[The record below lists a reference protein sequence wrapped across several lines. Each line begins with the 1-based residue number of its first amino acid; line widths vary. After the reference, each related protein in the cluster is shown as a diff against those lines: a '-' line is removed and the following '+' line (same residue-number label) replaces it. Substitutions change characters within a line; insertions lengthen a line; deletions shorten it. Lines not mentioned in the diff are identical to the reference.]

1 MEINYETIISYLS
14 KNNSK
19 NINTIPFIT
28 QKNINTYV
36 KPLVSSSPEDAPS
49 VIDFPI
55 VFKNMLTENFFR
67 YGITVYDSE
76 NNNISFWSAIITLL
90 DKQYIFPLSY
100 THTEFEIINQFKT
113 QLIDLYNPKLLCNY
127 IKQYDKNDIKERFK
141 LNPDFI
147 VIQYIVEVLD
157 INIIIFD
164 FITETIKTVY
174 PQDIMN
180 PWKQTVLLAN
190 YNLFWEPIMCKKSK
204 GSIIR
209 LFDYNNQVFK
219 KIINSN
225 ITYLNDTI
233 IKKKFQFIN
242 NIQTQIINEERILK
256 EKKLIK
262 DNKLDIVN
270 IVEPLDSKSRMLG
283 SSSTMM
289 NKPGEKVKT
298 FSSNEPH
305 QALLDELPCTAQLCD
320 EPSSFESLDSS
331 STMMNQPEETT
342 DALFIKLDDIPN
354 TKLTK
359 AKLTKMK
366 LEELNNLSKKFNI
379 TITIKNP
386 TKAFLIELILAKIA
400 NENT

>member
-36 KPLVSSSPEDAPS
+36 KPLVSTSHEETSSA
-49 VIDFPI
+49 IDFPV
-55 VFKNMLTENFFR
+55 VFKNVLTENFFR

-113 QLIDLYNPKLLCNY
+113 QLIDLYNPKLLCDY

-164 FITETIKTVY
+164 FITETIKAVY
-174 PQDIMN
+174 PLDIMN

-204 GSIIR
+204 GNIIR

-225 ITYLNDTI
+225 ISYLNDTI

-242 NIQTQIINEERILK
+242 NIQTLITNEEGILK
-256 EKKLIK
+256 QKKLIK
-262 DNKLDIVN
+262 DNKLDIV
-270 IVEPLDSKSRMLG
+270 
-283 SSSTMM
+283 
-289 NKPGEKVKT
+289 
-298 FSSNEPH
+298 
-305 QALLDELPCTAQLCD
+305 
-320 EPSSFESLDSS
+320 EPSSFESLDSKSRMLLNNLS
-331 STMMNQPEETT
+331 SGKIVNEPTHISETHAT
-342 DALFIKLDDIPN
+342 DELFIKLDDISN

-379 TITIKNP
+379 TITKQNP
-386 TKAFLIELILAKIA
+386 TKAFLIELILAKIS

>member
-1 MEINYETIISYLS
+1 M
-14 KNNSK
+14 
-19 NINTIPFIT
+19 FIL
-28 QKNINTYV
+28 KC
-36 KPLVSSSPEDAPS
+36 
-49 VIDFPI
+49 
-55 VFKNMLTENFFR
+55 
-67 YGITVYDSE
+67 
-76 NNNISFWSAIITLL
+76 NNISFWSAIITLL

-113 QLIDLYNPKLLCNY
+113 QLIDLYNPKLLCDY

-164 FITETIKTVY
+164 FITDTIKAVY

-180 PWKQTVLLAN
+180 PCKQTLLLAN

-204 GSIIR
+204 GNIIR

-225 ITYLNDTI
+225 ITYFNDTI

-242 NIQTQIINEERILK
+242 NIQILITNEECILK
-256 EKKLIK
+256 QKKLIK
-262 DNKLDIVN
+262 DNKLDI
-270 IVEPLDSKSRMLG
+270 I
-283 SSSTMM
+283 
-289 NKPGEKVKT
+289 
-298 FSSNEPH
+298 
-305 QALLDELPCTAQLCD
+305 
-320 EPSSFESLDSS
+320 EPSSFESLDSKS
-331 STMMNQPEETT
+331 RILLNNLPSGKIVNELTHVSETRAT
-342 DALFIKLDDIPN
+342 DELFIKLDDISN

-366 LEELNNLSKKFNI
+366 LEELNNLSKQFNI
-379 TITIKNP
+379 TITKQNP
-386 TKAFLIELILAKIA
+386 TKAFLIELILAKIS

>member
-36 KPLVSSSPEDAPS
+36 KPLVSTSHDETSS
-49 VIDFPI
+49 VIDFPV
-55 VFKNMLTENFFR
+55 VFKNILTENFFR

-113 QLIDLYNPKLLCNY
+113 QLIDLYNPKLLCDY

-164 FITETIKTVY
+164 FITETIKAVY

-225 ITYLNDTI
+225 ISYLNDTI

-242 NIQTQIINEERILK
+242 NIQTLITNEECILK
-256 EKKLIK
+256 QKKLIK
-262 DNKLDIVN
+262 DSKLDIVELAH
-270 IVEPLDSKSRMLG
+270 VSETRA
-283 SSSTMM
+283 T
-289 NKPGEKVKT
+289 
-298 FSSNEPH
+298 
-305 QALLDELPCTAQLCD
+305 DE
-320 EPSSFESLDSS
+320 
-331 STMMNQPEETT
+331 
-342 DALFIKLDDIPN
+342 LFIKLDDISN

-379 TITIKNP
+379 TITKQNP

-400 NENT
+400 NT

>member
-36 KPLVSSSPEDAPS
+36 KPLVSTSHEETSS
-49 VIDFPI
+49 VIDFPV
-55 VFKNMLTENFFR
+55 VFKNVLTENFFR
-67 YGITVYDSE
+67 YGITVYDSD

-113 QLIDLYNPKLLCNY
+113 QLIDLYNPKLLCDY
-127 IKQYDKNDIKERFK
+127 IKQYDRNDIKERFK

-164 FITETIKTVY
+164 FITETIKAVY

-180 PWKQTVLLAN
+180 PWKQSILLAN

-204 GSIIR
+204 GNIIR

-225 ITYLNDTI
+225 ISYLNDTI

-242 NIQTQIINEERILK
+242 NIQTLITNEECILK
-256 EKKLIK
+256 QKKLIK
-262 DNKLDIVN
+262 KDKLDI
-270 IVEPLDSKSRMLG
+270 I
-283 SSSTMM
+283 
-289 NKPGEKVKT
+289 
-298 FSSNEPH
+298 
-305 QALLDELPCTAQLCD
+305 
-320 EPSSFESLDSS
+320 EPSGKIVNETSLS
-331 STMMNQPEETT
+331 
-342 DALFIKLDDIPN
+342 DALPIDELFIKLDDIPN

-366 LEELNNLSKKFNI
+366 LEELNNLSIKFNI
-379 TITIKNP
+379 TITKQNP
-386 TKAFLIELILAKIA
+386 TKAFLIELILAK

>member
-36 KPLVSSSPEDAPS
+36 KPLVSTSHEETST
-49 VIDFPI
+49 VIDFPV
-55 VFKNMLTENFFR
+55 VFKNVLTENFFR
-67 YGITVYDSE
+67 YGITVYDNE

-100 THTEFEIINQFKT
+100 THTESEIINQFKT
-113 QLIDLYNPKLLCNY
+113 QLIDLYNPKLLCDY
-127 IKQYDKNDIKERFK
+127 INQYDKNDIKERFK

-164 FITETIKTVY
+164 FITETIKAVY

-180 PWKQTVLLAN
+180 PWKQTILLAN

-204 GSIIR
+204 GNIIR

-242 NIQTQIINEERILK
+242 NIQTLITNEECILK
-256 EKKLIK
+256 QKKLIK
-262 DNKLDIVN
+262 DNKLDI
-270 IVEPLDSKSRMLG
+270 IEPSSFESKDSKSRMLLNNLPSGKIVNEPYQATLDKLG

-289 NKPGEKVKT
+289 NKPTHVSGT
-298 FSSNEPH
+298 
-305 QALLDELPCTAQLCD
+305 Q
-320 EPSSFESLDSS
+320 
-331 STMMNQPEETT
+331 TT
-342 DALFIKLDDIPN
+342 DELFIKLDDIPN
-354 TKLTK
+354 IKLTK

-379 TITIKNP
+379 IITKQNP
-386 TKAFLIELILAKIA
+386 TKAILIELILAKIA